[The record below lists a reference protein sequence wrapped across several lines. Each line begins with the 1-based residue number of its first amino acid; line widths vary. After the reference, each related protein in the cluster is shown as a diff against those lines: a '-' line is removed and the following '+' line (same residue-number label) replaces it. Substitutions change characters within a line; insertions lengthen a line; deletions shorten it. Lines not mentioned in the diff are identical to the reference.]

1 MATMPM
7 AAAVAAME
15 VATAA
20 ATAAAAP
27 ESAVVAAASLHDK
40 SRAVQAVF
48 SIITP
53 RTRSRTRIHMRTHTT
68 CTITTPTWP
77 TMTTA
82 ITASATTLHPAQHKT
97 IQGIISAHSTSHPS
111 SSDSIRA
118 PRTSTGAKTKR
129 GQYKNENTLERKQRD
144 SRENRSLREVN
155 SIVSLKRIYY
165 LNYQETHCLL
175 RVPNNPQYGNAIVN
189 AQIRIENEK
198 ISELRS
204 VCIYIYIVY
213 RNHFVFIIHTA
224 YALYIA
230 YSMLIRC

>member
-1 MATMPM
+1 M

-40 SRAVQAVF
+40 SHAVQAVF

-53 RTRSRTRIHMRTHTT
+53 RTRTRTRIHMRTHTT

-118 PRTSTGAKTKR
+118 STGAKTKW
-129 GQYKNENTLERKQRD
+129 GQYKKENTLERKQRD
-144 SRENRSLREVN
+144 SRENRSLGQ
-155 SIVSLKRIYY
+155 LT
-165 LNYQETHCLL
+165 Q
-175 RVPNNPQYGNAIVN
+175 
-189 AQIRIENEK
+189 
-198 ISELRS
+198 
-204 VCIYIYIVY
+204 
-213 RNHFVFIIHTA
+213 
-224 YALYIA
+224 
-230 YSMLIRC
+230 